1 MKTVILIS
9 NLRFGGAEVQTVE
22 LANNLSAGGDEVLL
36 MSMDADLSIRERVAP
51 GVRIVVLWKK
61 RYADPKVLKRL
72 VGLLREFKPENF
84 ILVNSYPAMYGYL
97 ASLFTGRIFKMV
109 NIQHTTL
116 HKGFVD
122 ALQNMY
128 YMPAVRRM
136 DHVVF
141 VSANQR
147 EHWIREYRI
156 SPEKAVV
163 IHNGIDMSRFEGFKA
178 ETGTLRAGF
187 GFAPGDVVVGINA
200 NLRPEKKHEDLIE
213 ALVILRSKGYP
224 VKLLFIGDGVQRSY
238 LEKIIWEKGV
248 GSHVVITGFIQDIRS
263 ALSCVDISALTST
276 AVETL
281 SIAIIESMAMV
292 KPVVLSNIGGAA
304 ELVEDGQNGFLYEAG
319 NVAQLAEAISKI
331 IDGELF
337 EEMGRKSFERAK
349 KLFHTTGMVSK
360 YVGLLNDRSRGSAT
374 AETTQ

>member
-1 MKTVILIS
+1 MKTAILIS

-36 MSMDADLSIRERVAP
+36 MSMDNDLSIRERVAP
-51 GVRIVVLWKK
+51 GVRIVVLRKK
-61 RYADPKVLKRL
+61 HYADPKVLKML
-72 VGLLREFKPENF
+72 VRLLREFKPESL
-84 ILVNSYPAMYGYL
+84 IMVNSYPAMYGYL
-97 ASLFTGRIFKMV
+97 ASLFTGRTFKMV

-141 VSANQR
+141 VSANQM
-147 EHWIREYRI
+147 EHWIGKYRI
-156 SPEKAVV
+156 RPERALV
-163 IHNGIDMSRFEGFKA
+163 IHNGIDISRFEGFEA
-178 ETGTLRAGF
+178 DTATLRADF

-224 VKLLFIGDGVQRSY
+224 VKLLFIGDGVQRTY
-238 LEKIIWEKGV
+238 LEKIIFEKGV
-248 GSHVVITGFIQDIRS
+248 GSHVVITGFLQDIRP
-263 ALSCVDISALTST
+263 ALSCVDISVLTSI

-292 KPVVLSNIGGAA
+292 KPIVLSNIGGAA
-304 ELVEDGQNGFLYEAG
+304 ELAQDGQNGFLYEAG
-319 NVAQLAEAISKI
+319 NVAQLAESIGKI

-337 EEMGRKSFERAK
+337 ETMGRKSFERAK
-349 KLFHTTGMVSK
+349 KLFHTTEMVRK
-360 YVGLLNDRSRGSAT
+360 YVELLNDRSHSTVT

>member
-1 MKTVILIS
+1 MKTAILIS

-22 LANNLSAGGDEVLL
+22 LANNLSALGDEVLL
-36 MSMDADLSIRERVAP
+36 ITMDADLSIRERAAP
-51 GVRIVVLWKK
+51 GVRIVVLGKK
-61 RYADPKVLKRL
+61 YYADPKVLKKL
-72 VGLLREFKPENF
+72 VVLLREFKPESF
-84 ILVNSYPAMYGYL
+84 IMVNSYPAIYGYL
-97 ASLFTGRIFKMV
+97 ASLFTGRRFKMV

-128 YMPAVRRM
+128 YMPAIRRM

-141 VSANQR
+141 VSANQM
-147 EHWIREYRI
+147 EHWIRKYRI
-156 SPEKAVV
+156 RSENAVV
-163 IHNGIDMSRFEGFKA
+163 IHNGIDMSRFEGFSA
-178 ETGTLRAGF
+178 DTAALRESYGF
-187 GFAPGDVVVGINA
+187 EPSDVVVGVSA

-213 ALVILRSKGYP
+213 ALVSLRSRGYP
-224 VKLLFIGDGVQRSY
+224 VKLLFIGDGVQRKY
-238 LEKIIWEKGV
+238 LENIILEKGV
-248 GSHVVITGFIQDIRS
+248 ESHVVITGFMQDIRP

-292 KPVVLSNIGGAA
+292 KPIVMSNIGGAA

-319 NVAQLAEAISKI
+319 NVAQLVEAISKI
-331 IDGELF
+331 VDGELF

-349 KLFHTTGMVSK
+349 RLFHTTGMVNK
-360 YVGLLNDRSRGSAT
+360 YVGLLNDRSNTVT
-374 AETTQ
+374 AEG